1 MLKVGI
7 VEDQEKLIGAL
18 LDKLSVIK
26 SIEVLWVAVNGKEA
40 IDKNTNAQPDVILMD
55 IQMPVM
61 DGIEATQKIKTQYS
75 KIKIIMLTIFDQD
88 DKIMRAIVAGADGYL
103 LKDEG
108 PAVIEESIKD
118 VLDGGAPMS
127 KDIAFKTLKLIQHL
141 GKGETQAKQE
151 IEFDLSKRE
160 MEVLTELAKGHSY
173 QVIAQDLFIS
183 PKTVRKHIE
192 NIYRK
197 LQVHNKIEAVHL
209 AMKQGW
215 V

>member
-1 MLKVGI
+1 MKIGI

-26 SIEVLWVAVNGKEA
+26 DTEVAWAAVNGKEA
-40 IDKNTNAQPDVILMD
+40 IDKCTNLQPDVILMD
-55 IQMPVM
+55 IQMPIM
-61 DGIEATQKIKTQYS
+61 DGIEATQKIKSQYPNS
-75 KIKIIMLTIFDQD
+75 KIIMLTIFDQD
-88 DKIMRAIVAGADGYL
+88 DKIMQAIVAGADGYL

-108 PAVIEESIKD
+108 PAVIEESIHD

-127 KDIAFKTLKLIQHL
+127 KAIAFKTLKLIQHL
-141 GKGETQAKQE
+141 GKEQAAEQKP

-173 QVIAQDLFIS
+173 QIIAEDLFIS

-197 LQVHNKIEAVHL
+197 LQVHNKLEAVQL